1 MSNGLQFLL
10 LLPTLRKATGRFDS
24 KLLHSMLRYALPM
37 LLLGLAGNFN
47 NQADK
52 ILFPLLLR
60 TPTTLM
66 HSWVSTELATSW
78 LS

>member
-24 KLLHSMLRYALPM
+24 KLLRSMLRYALPM

-52 ILFPLLLR
+52 ILFPLLL
-60 TPTTLM
+60 
-66 HSWVSTELATSW
+66 
-78 LS
+78 